1 MGSKAFKRATGAA
14 MVRLTAAES
23 ALSRVVTLGERKD
36 CESWCSCREAD
47 GEAYRAHALTRLA
60 GYVMSGA
67 YYNAFDD
74 TSDAMTMMGVYRALA
89 AFDRLAV
96 ERDEHIAEAEAET
109 RAAYLDVAL
118 GATPDERT
126 GSDIRARARDA
137 RRGAAVGML
146 VSRAYALSPDPVTR
160 FESLDAYPEAM

>member
-23 ALSRVVTLGERKD
+23 ALARVVTLGERKD

-47 GEAYRAHALTRLA
+47 GEAYRAHAPTRLA
-60 GYVMSGA
+60 GYMMSGA

-74 TSDAMTMMGVYRALA
+74 TSDAMMGVYRALA
-89 AFDRLAV
+89 AFDRLAA
-96 ERDEHIAEAEAET
+96 ERIEHIAEAEAET

-146 VSRAYALSPDPVTR
+146 VSRAYALSPDPVAR
-160 FESLDAYPEAM
+160 FESLDAYQEAM

>member
-23 ALSRVVTLGERKD
+23 ALARVVTLGERKD

-74 TSDAMTMMGVYRALA
+74 TSDAMMGVYRALA
-89 AFDRLAV
+89 AFDRLAA
-96 ERDEHIAEAEAET
+96 ERNEHIAEAEAET

-146 VSRAYALSPDPVTR
+146 VSRAYALSPDPVAR
-160 FESLDAYPEAM
+160 FESLDAYQEAM